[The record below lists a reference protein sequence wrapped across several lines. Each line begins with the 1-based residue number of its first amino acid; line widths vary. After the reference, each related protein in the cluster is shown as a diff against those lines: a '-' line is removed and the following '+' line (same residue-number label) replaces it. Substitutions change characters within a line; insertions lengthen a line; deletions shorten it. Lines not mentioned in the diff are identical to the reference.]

1 MVIMKW
7 KSFNMDALE
16 HDVHNIFYAFGFD
29 QDYTVR
35 SFHIQLHNHRFS
47 CLGALHHMF
56 YPQHY
61 QSRYQFPLGNIWWWT
76 QTKIKE
82 ILFKARIW
90 KFNVYINNNNNNNF
104 FLLLLL
110 FFFSVELGELFFR
123 LSKKIHAIIH
133 DWICELQISFSLS
146 NKFLNVGHNIS
157 YLRGICIH
165 IIQITYCT
173 DLFKAASKSCSSL

>member
-1 MVIMKW
+1 MKILW
-7 KSFNMDALE
+7 HGCAWTWCASYFLCLW
-16 HDVHNIFYAFGFD
+16 VD
-29 QDYTVR
+29 QDYIVR
-35 SFHIQLHNHRFS
+35 SFHIQLHDNGFS
-47 CLGALHHMF
+47 CLGALHQVF

-61 QSRYQFPLGNIWWWT
+61 QSRYQFPLGNTWWWT

-82 ILFKARIW
+82 ILCKARIW
-90 KFNVYINNNNNNNF
+90 KFNVYINN
-104 FLLLLL
+104 FL
-110 FFFSVELGELFFR
+110 SVELGELFFS
-123 LSKKIHAIIH
+123 LSKKINAVIH
-133 DWICELQISFSLS
+133 NWICELQISFSLS